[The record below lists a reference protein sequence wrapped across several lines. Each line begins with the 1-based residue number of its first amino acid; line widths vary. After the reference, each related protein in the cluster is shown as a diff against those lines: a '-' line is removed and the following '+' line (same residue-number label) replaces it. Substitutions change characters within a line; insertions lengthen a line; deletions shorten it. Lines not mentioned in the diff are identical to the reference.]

1 MDDAKLDMG
10 LWVDAV
16 YRIPEALQNIN
27 AGSQDVLKTTI
38 FQLRQ
43 HIHSELCALIFGQ
56 PYAQQLVLAFGID
69 PQSHENSFVY
79 HTAILA
85 DF

>member
-1 MDDAKLDMG
+1 MDDAQLDMG

-16 YRIPEALQNIN
+16 YRIPEALQTIN
-27 AGSQDVLKTTI
+27 AGNQDVLKTTI

-43 HIHSELCALIFGQ
+43 HIHLKLCALIFGQ

-69 PQSHENSFVY
+69 PQSQENCFVY
-79 HTAILA
+79 HTAILEA
-85 DF
+85 F